1 MDVILECTENGAG
14 ACRNES
20 MILELRA
27 DLDAARAEVAALREQ
42 RDIAQAQRN
51 DAYAALK
58 IALSER
64 DAARREVARLR
75 AALASVLESLYATH
89 NPFGTD
95 TAIDE
100 IESYISAALTRRGD
114 DASHVAP

>member
-64 DAARREVARLR
+64 DAARAEVAALREKVDALR
-75 AALASVLESLYATH
+75 AACDNVASNMERTSIWSDWHSQVAVSILRDALNAT
-89 NPFGTD
+89 
-95 TAIDE
+95 E
-100 IESYISAALTRRGD
+100 
-114 DASHVAP
+114 